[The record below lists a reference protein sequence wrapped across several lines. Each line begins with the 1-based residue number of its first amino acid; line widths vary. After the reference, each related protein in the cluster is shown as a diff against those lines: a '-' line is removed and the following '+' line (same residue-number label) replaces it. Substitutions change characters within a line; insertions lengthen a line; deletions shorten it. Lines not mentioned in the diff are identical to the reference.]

1 MKIRCI
7 VVEDEPKAMS
17 LLQEYVEQVEFLELL
32 HCSSDAVDALNYAN
46 RNEVDLVFLDINL
59 PGLSGLEL
67 ADLLKERI
75 KIIFT
80 TAYSEYAVQSYEQNA
95 VDYLLKPITFSRFL
109 KAVQKVKTALKISE
123 KNEEETKKAFTDA
136 FLVKSGKK
144 VIQLHWSEI
153 YYLEGMKEYV
163 TLVSPS
169 TKTIVYKRMKEFE
182 ALHPSGFA
190 RVHNSYIVN
199 TSFIQKIEDNH
210 IYILDKAIPIGKK
223 YRDEF
228 LKQLHNRFI

>member
-7 VVEDEPKAMS
+7 IVEDEPKAMS
-17 LLQEYVEQVEFLELL
+17 LLQEYVEQLSFLELV
-32 HCSSDAVDALNYAN
+32 HSSSDAVDALNYASKH
-46 RNEVDLVFLDINL
+46 EVDLIFLDINL

-67 ADLLKERI
+67 AGLLKERV

-95 VDYLLKPITFSRFL
+95 VDYLLKPITFNRFL
-109 KAVQKVKTALKISE
+109 KAAQKTKTALEAITTHAEGDKHL
-123 KNEEETKKAFTDA
+123 ADA

-144 VIQLHWSEI
+144 IIQLHWSGI

-163 TLVSPS
+163 TLVSREG
-169 TKTIVYKRMKEFE
+169 KTMVYKRMKEFE
-182 ALHPSGFA
+182 ALHPPGFA

-210 IYILDKAIPIGKK
+210 IYMLDKAIPIGKK

-228 LKQLHNRFI
+228 LKQLHDRFI

>member
-7 VVEDEPKAMS
+7 IVEDEPKAMS
-17 LLQEYVEQVEFLELL
+17 LLQEYVEQVEFLKLL
-32 HCSSDAVDALNYAN
+32 HCSSDAVDALNFAN

-59 PGLSGLEL
+59 PDLSGLEL
-67 ADLLKERI
+67 ADLLKEHI

-95 VDYLLKPITFSRFL
+95 IDYLLKPITFSRFL
-109 KAVQKVKTALKISE
+109 KAVQKAKAALKAIE
-123 KNEEETKKAFTDA
+123 KDEEEKKAFTDA

-144 VIQLHWSEI
+144 VIQLHWSGI
-153 YYLEGMKEYV
+153 CYLEGMKEYV
-163 TLVSPS
+163 TLVSPG
-169 TKTIVYKRMKEFE
+169 TKTMVYKRMKEFE
-182 ALHPSGFA
+182 ALQPPGFA

-199 TSFIQKIEDNH
+199 TGFIQKIEDNH
-210 IYILDKAIPIGKK
+210 IYILDKVIPIGKK

-228 LKQLHNRFI
+228 LKQLHKRFI

>member
-7 VVEDEPKAMS
+7 IVEDEPKAMS
-17 LLQEYVEQVEFLELL
+17 LLQEYVEQIEFLELL
-32 HCSSDAVDALNYAN
+32 HSATDAVDALNYAN

-59 PGLSGLEL
+59 PDLSGLEL
-67 ADLLKERI
+67 AELLKERI
-75 KIIFT
+75 RIIFT
-80 TAYSEYAVQSYEQNA
+80 TAYSEFAVQSYEQNA

-109 KAVQKVKTALKISE
+109 KAVQKAKAALKAGGKEE
-123 KNEEETKKAFTDA
+123 KKEATADA

-144 VIQLHWSEI
+144 VIQLHWSNI
-153 YYLEGMKEYV
+153 CYLEGMKEYV
-163 TLVSPS
+163 TLVSPT

-182 ALHPSGFA
+182 ALHPAGFA
-190 RVHNSYIVN
+190 RIHNSYIIN

-210 IYILDKAIPIGKK
+210 IYISDKAIPIGKK

-228 LKQLHNRFI
+228 LKQLQRRFL